1 MNKNLLSNDLPQRV
15 FDFINLAVEL
25 IDNDICTLNDLQSII
40 YYKHE
45 ILKAENRRRVRIL
58 KKNWIP
64 YKIKEKDNE

>member
-1 MNKNLLSNDLPQRV
+1 MNINLLSNDLPPRV

-45 ILKAENRRRVRIL
+45 ILEAETSRRVRIE
-58 KKNWIP
+58 KENWIP